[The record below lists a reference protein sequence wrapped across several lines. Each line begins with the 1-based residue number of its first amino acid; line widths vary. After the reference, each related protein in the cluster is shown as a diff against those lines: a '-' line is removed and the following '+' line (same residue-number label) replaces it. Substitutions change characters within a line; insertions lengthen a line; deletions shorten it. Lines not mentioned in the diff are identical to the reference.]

1 MKGWVFQTKALT
13 RALRARGWRPRFC
26 GLFYLLISLCF
37 LAGTWAGTYRRASE
51 VLSSASVKVGGIP
64 AARSVDTAGRKLGDL
79 DIDSLV
85 CVDDRGRAYVL
96 TPGRKE
102 ITVFSADG
110 AVVARTTLQVPAA
123 GDLQDGGAG
132 QPQHSGAKTE
142 FKPAEIFRG
151 ALNHP
156 ADLSAAD
163 GGPVWLLGAGGE
175 VVALALDGSLVAWF
189 LTPGPEEPAWR
200 AWAKEVAE
208 KGLRGVKWP
217 DDIEGVDWPE
227 EPPSAVLGSRI
238 FALDRAGAVKPGGV
252 ELLAGCKKSGDTVNG
267 DKALVLVCDVLLDAS
282 GYSRRFAVYGSRDGR
297 PLTPFYG
304 FRFDYKGR
312 VHPTSGASAPLIFE
326 DIAVVPGRVGAK
338 RELVVLSAGKGGSV
352 VLRWLEIS
360 APDFAVKT
368 CNETIVPGLDSR
380 EAWLA
385 GVDGRRRAYIAT
397 HLPTG
402 SPSSTDEVH
411 FPSTSQG
418 STIGQGNSP
427 GVVGKAERGWT
438 GSAPAMD
445 KIDPGRHVVIR
456 IFDPSGELER
466 QMELERVA
474 GQQVRVDREGN
485 VYALVAKGTR
495 AQLIRWEAR
504 R

>member
-1 MKGWVFQTKALT
+1 MKGWALQTKAFV

-51 VLSSASVKVGGIP
+51 ALSSAPVKVGGIP
-64 AARSVDTAGRKLGDL
+64 AARSVDTAGRKLGDVDL
-79 DIDSLV
+79 DSLV

-96 TPGRKE
+96 SPGRKE
-102 ITVFSADG
+102 MTVFSADG
-110 AVVARTTLQVPAA
+110 AVVARTMLQVPPA
-123 GDLQDGGAG
+123 GDLQDRGAG

-156 ADLSAAD
+156 ADISPAD

-175 VVALALDGSLVAWF
+175 VVALAPDGSLVAWF
-189 LTPGPEEPAWR
+189 LTPGPEEPTWR
-200 AWAKEVAE
+200 AWTKEVAE

-227 EPPSAVLGSRI
+227 EPPSAVLGSKI
-238 FALDRAGAVKPGGV
+238 FALDREGALKAGIVG
-252 ELLAGCKKSGDTVNG
+252 LLAGCKNSGGTVNRG
-267 DKALVLVCDVLLDAS
+267 EALVLVCDVLLDAS
-282 GYSRRFAVYGSRDGR
+282 GYSRRFAVYGRDGR

-326 DIAVVPGRVGAK
+326 DIAVVPGRAGAK
-338 RELVVLSAGKGGSV
+338 TQLVLLSAGKGGSV

-385 GVDGRRRAYIAT
+385 GVDGRRRAHIAT
-397 HLPTG
+397 YLPTG
-402 SPSSTDEVH
+402 SPSSTDEALL
-411 FPSTSQG
+411 PSTSQG
-418 STIGQGNSP
+418 STIGQGSNL
-427 GVVGKAERGWT
+427 GVVRKAESGFA
-438 GSAPAMD
+438 GSAPTTD
-445 KIDPGRHVVIR
+445 EINPGRRAVIR
-456 IFDPSGELER
+456 VFDPSGKLEH
-466 QMELERVA
+466 QMELEGVA
-474 GQQVRVDREGN
+474 GRQVRVDTEGN
-485 VYALVAKGTR
+485 IYALQPKGTR
-495 AQLIRWEAR
+495 AQLTRWEAR